1 MILQLLGRRTPSRF
15 LAHYWQKRP
24 LLIRGAVPGF
34 RDLIEPVDLFS
45 LTAGDAVESRLV
57 LRQGAR
63 WSLEHGPFARRRLT
77 TLPKARWTLLVQG
90 LNLHLDSA
98 DRLLRRFA
106 FIPQARL
113 DDVMVSYAAPGGG
126 VGPHVDSYDVFLLQ
140 GRGRRRWRIAPH
152 GEPRA
157 GQLLAHAPLKILR
170 KFKPAAEYVLEAGD
184 MLYLPPGW
192 AHDGV
197 AMDWC
202 STYSIGFR
210 APARRELMAEFLLR
224 FSERV
229 AQPAGAGR
237 FSGHYADPGL
247 KPARQPAALPAAMVD
262 ELAEQLAR
270 LRFTR
275 RDMADFL
282 GGWLSEPKP
291 RVVFERPRQPLS
303 PLRFGAALRARG
315 ARLDRG
321 SLMLT
326 SGYGAYINGE
336 SCDPSAAGGTRWLQR
351 LADQRALPPGP
362 YGQRLCR
369 VLHDWY
375 LHGWLHI
382 GALP

>member
-34 RDLIEPVDLFS
+34 GDLIEPGDLFG

-63 WSLEHGPFARRRLT
+63 WSLEHGPFARRRFT
-77 TLPKARWTLLVQG
+77 ALPKSRWTLLVQG

-98 DRLLRRFA
+98 DRLLRRFS

-152 GEPRA
+152 GEPKAR
-157 GQLLAHAPLKILR
+157 QLLAHAPLKILR
-170 KFKPAAEYVLEAGD
+170 NFKPAAEYVLEAGD

-197 AMDWC
+197 AIDWC

-210 APARRELMAEFLLR
+210 APARSELMAEFLLR

-229 AQPAGAGR
+229 AQQNRAGR
-237 FSGHYADPGL
+237 YADPGL
-247 KPARQPAALPAAMVD
+247 KPAAHPAALPGAMVD
-262 ELAEQLAR
+262 ELATQLGR

-282 GGWLSEPKP
+282 
-291 RVVFERPRQPLS
+291 
-303 PLRFGAALRARG
+303 
-315 ARLDRG
+315 
-321 SLMLT
+321 
-326 SGYGAYINGE
+326 
-336 SCDPSAAGGTRWLQR
+336 
-351 LADQRALPPGP
+351 
-362 YGQRLCR
+362 
-369 VLHDWY
+369 
-375 LHGWLHI
+375 
-382 GALP
+382 